1 MSLGEA
7 THLATRYQDHISP
20 VASAGLGMA
29 VQSARKLHLEVRRV
43 QLTASLLLRPK
54 GANQGCNNHSAQGQP
69 TIPSRPTSKHC
80 TINTN
85 NTTYSCNTYSVYQ
98 HHSHCPQPPVGCRYP
113 SAILGRCRAPR
124 SYGGAVARPKLS
136 GTGKFGIRLGKQV

>member
-20 VASAGLGMA
+20 VASAGLGILA

-80 TINTN
+80 TINTQ
-85 NTTYSCNTYSVYQ
+85 TIQLIHVIHIPSISTI
-98 HHSHCPQPPVGCRYP
+98 HIAHSPPWVAGTPQPYLAGAGRHVLTVVP
-113 SAILGRCRAPR
+113 SHHPSYRGQASLG
-124 SYGGAVARPKLS
+124 
-136 GTGKFGIRLGKQV
+136 